1 MRQIVFVCV
10 FAAAILTFSG
20 NSARAQTVAVG
31 PYYAVPS
38 WDQTIACTAP
48 ASCPRF
54 VVLANM
60 NSDAVLD
67 RETGL
72 VWERRPDSNVG
83 SISQAEASCVAKVI
97 GNRKG
102 WRLPTISE
110 LQTLVDPSATSPAL
124 PDGSPFENVSF
135 SLFSAYWTSTVA
147 SSANFGPGNDV
158 FALSF
163 FGNGAASVLSN
174 RTSGINLKWCVRGG
188 AGLPQSR

>member
-10 FAAAILTFSG
+10 FAAAILTCSG
-20 NSARAQTVAVG
+20 NSAREQTVAVG

-38 WDQTIACTAP
+38 WDQTIACTTP

-72 VWERRPDSNVG
+72 VWDRRPDSNLA
-83 SISQAEASCVAKVI
+83 SFSQAEASCVAKNI
-97 GNRKG
+97 GSRRG
-102 WRLPTISE
+102 WRLPTVSE
-110 LQTLVDPSATSPAL
+110 LQTLLDPSQSSPAL
-124 PDGSPFENVSF
+124 PDGHPFENVNFSF
-135 SLFSAYWTSTVA
+135 LSAYWTSTVA

-158 FALSF
+158 FGVTFENS
-163 FGNGAASVLSN
+163 AASIFFNKAIGSAN
-174 RTSGINLKWCVRGG
+174 KWCVRGG
-188 AGLPQSR
+188 MGLPQSR

>member
-10 FAAAILTFSG
+10 FAAAILTFAE

-38 WDQTIACTAP
+38 WDQTIACTTP

-72 VWERRPDSNVG
+72 VWDKRPDSNVV
-83 SISQAEASCVAKVI
+83 SFSQAEASCVGKNI
-97 GNRKG
+97 GNRRG

-110 LQTLVDPSATSPAL
+110 LQSLLDPSKSSPAL
-124 PDGSPFENVSF
+124 PDGHPFENVNSSF
-135 SLFSAYWTSTVA
+135 LSAYWTSTVA
-147 SSANFGPGNDV
+147 SSASFGPGNDV
-158 FALSF
+158 FGVTFENS
-163 FGNGAASVLSN
+163 AASILFNKANGSAN
-174 RTSGINLKWCVRGG
+174 KWCVRGG
-188 AGLPQSR
+188 MGLPQSR

>member
-1 MRQIVFVCV
+1 MRQIVFMCV

-38 WDQTIACTAP
+38 WDQTIACTTQ

-54 VVLANM
+54 VVLSNM

-72 VWERRPDSNVG
+72 VWEKSPDSNRP
-83 SISQAEASCVAKVI
+83 SFSQAEASCVGKSI

-102 WRLPTISE
+102 WRLPTTSE
-110 LQTLVDPSATSPAL
+110 LQTLLDPSKSSPAL
-124 PDGSPFENVSF
+124 PDGHPFENVQFGFLS
-135 SLFSAYWTSTVA
+135 SYWTSTVA
-147 SSANFGPGNDV
+147 SSASFGPGNDV
-158 FALSF
+158 YGVSF
-163 FGNGAASVLSN
+163 ENSSGSVLFN
-174 RTSGINLKWCVRGG
+174 KTSGTAFKWCVRGG
-188 AGLPQSR
+188 VGQPQSR